1 MFRGSSATATFVFR
15 RTERAGYYCIISAC
29 KNLFTEVCRHDFR
42 IRAITNCPYANNQ
55 SKWSGKCIITNL
67 VRCLGNIGDSCF
79 ARDPFRS
86 LFTQPVPKYP
96 SCLYFRLNREDECS
110 NSTTK
115 HVIRPG
121 NAATLRRWKLLA
133 G

>member
-1 MFRGSSATATFVFR
+1 MVLVPPPRLFSGEQNEQAIITSYLHVKTYSQRSAGMTSEF
-15 RTERAGYYCIISAC
+15 S
-29 KNLFTEVCRHDFR
+29 
-42 IRAITNCPYANNQ
+42 AITNCPYANNQ
-55 SKWSGKCIITNL
+55 SKWTGKCIITNL